1 MKVQTCGHTWDVFLR
16 FLTDSTIEGD
26 DVSICSVRAEER
38 GSGYRGKDARIYV
51 QLQLQSTS
59 SQKFKTSPEEQ
70 TIDLTN
76 KDMTMDSQRFSR
88 WFHSAWRTT
97 GAIL

>member
-1 MKVQTCGHTWDVFLR
+1 MNTRHYDARSLPVDVFLP

-38 GSGYRGKDARIYV
+38 GSGYRVKEARIYV

-59 SQKFKTSPEEQ
+59 S
-70 TIDLTN
+70 
-76 KDMTMDSQRFSR
+76 SR
-88 WFHSAWRTT
+88 PVLRSRP
-97 GAIL
+97 

>member
-1 MKVQTCGHTWDVFLR
+1 VFLP

-38 GSGYRGKDARIYV
+38 GSGYRVKEARIYV

-59 SQKFKTSPEEQ
+59 S
-70 TIDLTN
+70 
-76 KDMTMDSQRFSR
+76 SR
-88 WFHSAWRTT
+88 PVLRSRP
-97 GAIL
+97 